1 LYKQKKAFSLIVIFL
16 LSIGI
21 EAKIDIPVSEEKLE
35 LCQEIFQ
42 KIANEHFFNNKDLKS
57 INSEIFDTLVDK
69 LDSQKIYFTENE
81 INSYRRKFSRF
92 DNPIGFQKKYVKPQP
107 CSIDLKTQFTFIT
120 LYFNRLIEAT
130 NFQLNEVNKKKFDFT
145 KEDFMI
151 IDNEQKKWLR
161 SKFELRETWRRMA
174 KNDVLTSMLAEKNL
188 DEPTETIEKRY
199 KNRLRRI
206 SQRNEEDVFSISM
219 NNLTSYFDP
228 HSSYFSPKSAEDF
241 EMTMSLKLEGIG
253 ALLTTEDDYP
263 TIVSVVP
270 GGPAEKTG
278 KIDPD
283 DKIVKILQVEES
295 NSTPTDVVGWRIDEV
310 VQLIRGKAGTKVKLE
325 LIPGKTE
332 DFSER
337 KFVTITR
344 EEVKLEEQAAKSRV
358 IEIKRNMQKIKVGII
373 DLPTFYIDFNAWRN
387 RDPNFR
393 SSSKDV
399 KNILKKFS
407 DQGVDAVLIDLRG
420 NSGGSLFEAN
430 KLTGLFVSSGT
441 TLQVKDGNGS
451 IKPWGDSRAKQIW
464 KKPMAVMVD
473 RYSASASEIFAGAI
487 QDYQR
492 GLIIGQKT
500 FGKGTVQKLDNLS
513 SGQIKITESK
523 FYRVTGA
530 GMQNKGIH
538 PDITLPSTW
547 DIEEIGESSFKTALP
562 WDEIK
567 PINFQRFS
575 LESSLIS
582 QLNYEHQVRV
592 NQNPNLKYIL
602 DIRKRYDTQKNKQFI
617 SLNLE
622 NRKVEKEE
630 RQFISLNLE
639 NRKVEKE
646 ERQSW
651 ALDIEN
657 KRRSSLNLEV
667 FSSYKALK
675 DFNDAKETEN
685 DKKEFDIDIESDYLL
700 NEGVQILSDFTIFN
714 KNIYFSEA
722 A

>member
-1 LYKQKKAFSLIVIFL
+1 MTK
-16 LSIGI
+16 
-21 EAKIDIPVSEEKLE
+21 
-35 LCQEIFQ
+35 
-42 KIANEHFFNNKDLKS
+42 EHFFDDKDLSS
-57 INSEIFDTLVDK
+57 INSEIFDALVDQ
-69 LDSQKIYFTENE
+69 LDSQKIYFTKSEMT
-81 INSYRRKFSRF
+81 SFKRKFSQF
-92 DNPIGFQKKYVKPQP
+92 DNPTSYQKKYSKSSL
-107 CSIDLKTQFTFIT
+107 CSIDLKSEFAFIN

-130 NFQLNEVNKKKFDFT
+130 NYQLKEINKKNFDFT
-145 KEDFMI
+145 KEEI
-151 IDNEQKKWLR
+151 IDIDDGQKKWQK
-161 SKFELRETWRRMA
+161 SKFELKKGWRRLA
-174 KNDVLTSMLAEKNL
+174 KNDVLTSMLADKEL
-188 DEPTETIEKRY
+188 DEATETIGKRY

-253 ALLTTEDDYP
+253 ALLTTKDDYP

-283 DKIVKILQVEES
+283 DKIVKISQVEES
-295 NSTPTDVVGWRIDEV
+295 NLTPTDVVGWRIDEV
-310 VQLIRGKAGTKVKLE
+310 VQLIRGKAGTKVELE

-344 EEVKLEEQAAKSRV
+344 EEVKLEEQAAKYWI
-358 IEIKRNMQKIKVGII
+358 IEIQRDLQTIKVGII
-373 DLPTFYIDFNAWRN
+373 DLPAFYIDFKAWRN
-387 RDPNFR
+387 RDPDYR

-399 KNILKKFS
+399 ETILRNFS
-407 DQGVDAVLIDLRG
+407 DQRVDAVLIDLRG

-430 KLTGLFVSSGT
+430 KLTGLFISSGAI
-441 TLQVKDGNGS
+441 LQVKESNGS
-451 IKPWGDSRAKQIW
+451 VRPWGDARAKQIW

-492 GLIIGQKT
+492 GIIIGQKT

-523 FYRVTGA
+523 FYRITGA

-547 DIEEIGESSFKTALP
+547 DIEEIGESSYETALP

-567 PINFQRFS
+567 PVRFKKFS
-575 LESSLIS
+575 MESSLIS
-582 QLNYEHQVRV
+582 QLNDEHLKRV
-592 NQNPNLKYIL
+592 DQNPNLQYIL
-602 DIRKRYDTQKNKQFI
+602 DIRERYEIQKNKEMI
-617 SLNLE
+617 SLNLT
-622 NRKVEKEE
+622 NR
-630 RQFISLNLE
+630 RI
-639 NRKVEKE
+639 EKE

-657 KRRSSLNLEV
+657 KRRASLNLET
-667 FSSYKALK
+667 FSSFKAME
-675 DFNDAKETEN
+675 DFNDAKEAEDN
-685 DKKEFDIDIESDYLL
+685 ERDSEIDVDNDYLL
-700 NEGVQILSDFTIFN
+700 NEGMQILSDYTIFN
-714 KNIYFSEA
+714 QKIYLSKA